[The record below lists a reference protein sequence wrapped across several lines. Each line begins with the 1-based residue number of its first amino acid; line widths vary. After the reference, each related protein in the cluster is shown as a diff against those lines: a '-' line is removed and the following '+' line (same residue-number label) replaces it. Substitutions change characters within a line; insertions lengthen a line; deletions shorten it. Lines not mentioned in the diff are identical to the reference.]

1 MPTTK
6 IGTLLSVSRLASSLE
21 DNSLYSSK
29 SRRSRYCTS
38 PFDDKS
44 LGVSFFFFKATP
56 KPSSLFIFLVIP
68 SYISSDLREIY
79 LAFNKKI
86 TNGKC
91 GGNWD

>member
-44 LGVSFFFFKATP
+44 LGVSFFKATP